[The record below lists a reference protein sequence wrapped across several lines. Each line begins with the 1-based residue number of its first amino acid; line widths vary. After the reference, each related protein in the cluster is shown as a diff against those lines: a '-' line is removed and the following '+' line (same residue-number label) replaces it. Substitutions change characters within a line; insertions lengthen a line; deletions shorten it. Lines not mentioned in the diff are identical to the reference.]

1 MTMADRSVVMSNGN
15 VEQMGA
21 PLDIYDNPA
30 NTFVAKFIGSPG
42 INLIEGTVRRRK
54 ERASVEASDG
64 TQLPLNPNANVE
76 DGQKITYGIRPEHIS
91 LREGGFSGA
100 IELIEPTGAET
111 LVFSKIG
118 KVEICARTMERSNV
132 KRGDSVG
139 FMPDINKVLLFNVET
154 GARH

>member
-1 MTMADRSVVMSNGN
+1 MW
-15 VEQMGA
+15 
-21 PLDIYDNPA
+21 
-30 NTFVAKFIGSPG
+30 
-42 INLIEGTVRRRK
+42 
-54 ERASVEASDG
+54 
-64 TQLPLNPNANVE
+64 
-76 DGQKITYGIRPEHIS
+76 QKITYGIRPEHIS

-118 KVEICARTMERSNV
+118 KAEICARTMERSNV